1 MSRQLRIEYSGAL
14 YHITSR
20 GNGKAM
26 IFLDDSDMHKFLD
39 TLEICTKAFNF
50 ICHGYCIMGNHYHL
64 LIETP
69 DANLSA
75 GIHRLNSVYAQY
87 FNKQHDRVGHV
98 FQGRFKAILVQRDNY
113 LLELC
118 RYIVLNPVRAGI
130 VNHPAE
136 YKWSSYCHTVGTA
149 AKSNPFLTIDWI
161 LAQFDSDISLAR
173 RSYINFVMDG
183 INADSPMK
191 DIRTGIF
198 LGSKSFMEAL
208 TNRISEHKYDIDIPR
223 EQRYA
228 CRENLSALFKDL
240 RFLIKE
246 SRNKLIFTAYSQ
258 HGYTKKE
265 ISEFINLHVVTIGRI
280 IKERQTFKGN
290 LCPENR
296 IINGQNV

>member
-20 GNGKAM
+20 GNGKTR
-26 IFLDDSDMHKFLD
+26 IFLDDNDMYKFLD
-39 TLEICTKAFNF
+39 TLEICTKTFNF

-69 DANLSA
+69 YANLSA
-75 GIHRLNSVYAQY
+75 GIHRLNSIYAQY

-98 FQGRFKAILVQRDNY
+98 FQGRFKSILVQRDNY

-136 YKWSSYCHTVGTA
+136 YKWSSYCHTVGTVENC
-149 AKSNPFLTIDWI
+149 SPFLTVDWI
-161 LAQFDSDISLAR
+161 LAQFDSNHSLAR

-198 LGSKSFMEAL
+198 LGNKSFMEAL
-208 TNRISEHKYDIDIPR
+208 TKRISEHKDDIDIPR

-228 CRENLSALFKDL
+228 CRESLSTLFKDL

-246 SRNKLIFTAYSQ
+246 SRNKLIFTAYSK
-258 HGYTKKE
+258 HGYTRKE
-265 ISEFINLHVVTIGRI
+265 LAEFIHLHVVTIGRI
-280 IKERQTFKGN
+280 IRERQTFLGRT
-290 LCPENR
+290 LF
-296 IINGQNV
+296 

>member
-1 MSRQLRIEYSGAL
+1 MSRQLRIKYSGAL
-14 YHITSR
+14 YHITAR
-20 GNGKAM
+20 GNGKAI
-26 IFLDDSDMHKFLD
+26 IFIDDDDMYKFLD
-39 TLEICTKAFNF
+39 ILEICTKAFNF

-75 GIHRLNSVYAQY
+75 GIHRLNSIYAQY
-87 FNKQHDRVGHV
+87 FNKQHDRIGHV

-136 YKWSSYCHTVGTA
+136 YKWSSYCHTIGTA
-149 AKSNPFLTIDWI
+149 GKNSPFLTASWI
-161 LAQFDSDISLAR
+161 LAQFDDDLFLAR
-173 RSYINFVMDG
+173 SKYTDFVMSG
-183 INADSPMK
+183 LNATSPIK
-191 DIRTGIF
+191 DTKAGLI
-198 LGSKSFMEAL
+198 LGTESFIESL
-208 TNRISEHKYDIDIPR
+208 GKRISEYKDDIDIPR

-228 CRENLSALFKDL
+228 CREDLSSLFKDL

-246 SRNKLIFTAYSQ
+246 SRNKLIFTAYSK

-265 ISEFINLHVVTIGRI
+265 LAEFINLHVVTIGRI
-280 IKERQTFKGN
+280 IKERQTFK
-290 LCPENR
+290 CKT
-296 IINGQNV
+296 QS

>member
-39 TLEICTKAFNF
+39 TLEICTKVFNF

-75 GIHRLNSVYAQY
+75 GIHRLNSIYAQY
-87 FNKQHDRVGHV
+87 FNKQHDRIGHV
-98 FQGRFKAILVQRDNY
+98 FQGRYKAILVQRDSY

-136 YKWSSYCHTVGTA
+136 YKWSSYSHTVGTTA
-149 AKSNPFLTIDWI
+149 NSNPFLTIDWI
-161 LAQFDSDISLAR
+161 LAQFDSDFSLAR

-198 LGSKSFMEAL
+198 LGNKSFMESL
-208 TNRISEHKYDIDIPR
+208 TDRISEHKYDIDIPK

-228 CRENLSALFKDL
+228 FRENLSALFKDL

-296 IINGQNV
+296 IINRQNV